1 MVMSELFRVAQHP
14 SRGPKMSLANRCGAL
29 PEGFVSIFSRLVND
43 AGGAERKP
51 GPGNGN
57 VGRRRDLLVLLV
69 HSGNR
74 LRPDEGQDLAE
85 YALLIGLM
93 ALVII
98 GAVTMLGENMS
109 GIFSQLESDVG
120 AMF

>member
-1 MVMSELFRVAQHP
+1 
-14 SRGPKMSLANRCGAL
+14 MSLDNCCGAL
-29 PEGFVSIFSRLVND
+29 PDGFVSIFSRLVKD
-43 AGGAERKP
+43 AIGADRKP

-57 VGRRRDLLVLLV
+57 VGRRRDMLELLV

-85 YALLIGLM
+85 YALLIGLI
-93 ALVII
+93 ALVVI
-98 GAVTMLGENMS
+98 GAVTLLGENMS
-109 GIFSQLESDVG
+109 DVFSQLESDVG